1 MRTAALGAESAF
13 CDLPH
18 RVCVAP
24 DYGRFEP
31 APPQVV
37 TAEGELVRL
46 GEVLGEVVRGRQRAT
61 VYAPCDAWVLDHLVV
76 SGERVRP
83 GTPLVHLWEL

>member
-1 MRTAALGAESAF
+1 MNTVAIGEESAF

-31 APPQVV
+31 CPPRVV
-37 TAEGELVRL
+37 TAEGELVRRGETL
-46 GEVLGEVVRGRQRAT
+46 GEIVRGKERTA
-61 VYAPCDAWVLDHLVV
+61 VPAPCDAWVLDHLVTP
-76 SGERVRP
+76 GQRVQP